1 MTQIKRSPATKEKT
15 IKASGV
21 PARKLIFPVISVL
34 AILHFL
40 IIVVILMVNSVSS
53 QLSTIMRNSGIYTQ
67 DATSLLAG
75 SSLLSETASN
85 FILMPVTETGEPN
98 INPLVAYAAELGED
112 HRGPDVVARFETYEV
127 PSEARQLLSAASASA
142 QSMLEAQLHAIAL
155 IRSVHPLPDIP
166 QIAAIPD
173 RPLSEEELAMTPQQ
187 REAEAHALILGTD
200 YGMNK
205 QAVSQNVNA
214 CAGVVQKAS
223 AEKAAE
229 ASRNLTI
236 LRTILWAD
244 TLTIIVILILTFAV
258 LYREI
263 IEPLL
268 SFAKLI
274 PEEQTLDETR
284 GVQEVRLV
292 ASAYN
297 DVHKRRDSL
306 DNILRS
312 AAETDALTN
321 LPNRY
326 RFEQFV
332 LEAEESGYPVAM
344 LLFDVN
350 YLKQTNDKYG
360 HLAGDKLLCTAAE
373 CIASCFG
380 DNCFRFGG
388 DEFAAIVTGVS
399 KETVREMMRKFEE
412 TEKTKNVSISVG
424 CAYTDEIGQTS
435 FRDLLDEADRKM
447 YQQKEKIHHG
457 LNKNLELKNAEV

>member
-1 MTQIKRSPATKEKT
+1 
-15 IKASGV
+15 
-21 PARKLIFPVISVL
+21 
-34 AILHFL
+34 
-40 IIVVILMVNSVSS
+40 
-53 QLSTIMRNSGIYTQ
+53 
-67 DATSLLAG
+67 
-75 SSLLSETASN
+75 
-85 FILMPVTETGEPN
+85 
-98 INPLVAYAAELGED
+98 
-112 HRGPDVVARFETYEV
+112 
-127 PSEARQLLSAASASA
+127 
-142 QSMLEAQLHAIAL
+142 
-155 IRSVHPLPDIP
+155 
-166 QIAAIPD
+166 
-173 RPLSEEELAMTPQQ
+173 
-187 REAEAHALILGTD
+187 
-200 YGMNK
+200 MNK
-205 QAVSQNVNA
+205 QSVSQNVNA
-214 CAGVVQKAS
+214 CTNVVQKAP

-229 ASRNLTI
+229 ASRKLAI
-236 LRTILWAD
+236 LRTVLWAD

-263 IEPLL
+263 IQPLL

-274 PEEQTLDETR
+274 PEEQPLDETR

-297 DVHKRRDSL
+297 DVRKRRDSL

-326 RFEQFV
+326 RFEQFL

-360 HLAGDKLLCTAAE
+360 HLAGDKLICTAAE

-388 DEFAAIVTGVS
+388 DEFAAIITGVS
-399 KETVREMMRKFEE
+399 KEKVSEMMRKVEE
-412 TEKTKNVSISVG
+412 TEKAKNVSISFG

-435 FRDLLDEADRKM
+435 FRDLLNEADRKM
-447 YQQKEKIHHG
+447 YQQKEEIHHHA
-457 LNKNLELKNAEV
+457 LSKNLELKNAEA